1 MWVDRLGNR
10 RHDDEDYD
18 SVENDIKRRH
28 RPKPDMCIY
37 CSKCSLPIP
46 ARLGITKHKI
56 CPETT
61 SNQDGR

>member
-1 MWVDRLGNR
+1 MWVDRLGHR

-18 SVENDIKRRH
+18 RVEADIKSQYASE
-28 RPKPDMCIY
+28 PFVY
-37 CSKCSLPIP
+37 CSECNLPI
-46 ARLGITKHKI
+46 AAKWGITRHKV